1 MGRTADGVSWLR
13 IVGAVVGRPGLWVTA
28 VRQVR
33 RLARPR
39 WWRRPPFLPLPDAA
53 YVRFR
58 LITQYGGTGDRA
70 PVPADV
76 LNYLSWCREYA

>member
-1 MGRTADGVSWLR
+1 MTWARVVLGV
-13 IVGAVVGRPGLWVTA
+13 AGRPSLWGTA
-28 VRQVR
+28 ARQAHS
-33 RLARPR
+33 LARPR

-58 LITQYGGTGDRA
+58 VVTQYGGTGDRA

-76 LNYLSWCREYA
+76 LNYLSWCKACR

>member
-1 MGRTADGVSWLR
+1 MTWLR
-13 IVGAVVGRPGLWVTA
+13 VVAAVAGRPALWPTA
-28 VRQVR
+28 LRQAR

-39 WWRRPPFLPLPDAA
+39 WWGRPPFLPLPDPA

-58 LITQYGGTGDRA
+58 IVTQYGGDGDRA

-76 LNYLSWCREYA
+76 LNYLSWCKACR